1 MRRKDNYVM
10 MKRATPKLVT
20 LPDCRKSVARYKRV
34 PRSRLPLQIKLEEG
48 TEVGLG
54 TKGWG
59 IVSVIKKTGLVGKK
73 AAKKIIA
80 CSVAKNLAKNVANK
94 DCMFLSCHVRV

>member
-34 PRSRLPLQIKLEEG
+34 PRSRLPLQIKIRG
-48 TEVGLG
+48 RHRGRPWDKVVGDSVCH
-54 TKGWG
+54 KKDWSGWEK
-59 IVSVIKKTGLVGKK
+59 SSQKNHRLQCSKKSSEKR
-73 AAKKIIA
+73 
-80 CSVAKNLAKNVANK
+80 C
-94 DCMFLSCHVRV
+94 